1 MTTLLDAGCS
11 IEEASART
19 GVSAHTLRYY
29 ERIGL
34 LAPVGRAP
42 GGHRRY
48 TDGDLGAVV
57 FLTLLRETGMS
68 IRDMQRFVELTRAGD
83 HTIPSRVEVLVKHR
97 EQLVERLRL
106 LNKHLKAIDHKIN
119 IYQGMLRAEEAP
131 GAPSKENVSGPSS
144 WAPPAS
150 T

>member
-34 LAPVGRAP
+34 LAPVGRAS

-57 FLTLLRETGMS
+57 FLTLLRQTGMS
-68 IRDMQRFVELTRAGD
+68 IRDMQRFVVLTRAGD
-83 HTIPSRVEVLVKHR
+83 HTIPSRVAVLVEHR

-119 IYQGMLRAEEAP
+119 IYQGALRADEAA
-131 GAPSKENVSGPSS
+131 GATSKEM
-144 WAPPAS
+144 A
-150 T
+150 

>member
-34 LAPVGRAP
+34 LAPVGRAS

-57 FLTLLRETGMS
+57 FLTLLRQTGMS

-83 HTIPSRVEVLVKHR
+83 HTIPSRVAVLVEHR

-119 IYQGMLRAEEAP
+119 IYQGALRADEAA
-131 GAPSKENVSGPSS
+131 GATSKEM
-144 WAPPAS
+144 A
-150 T
+150 

>member
-1 MTTLLDAGCS
+1 MTTLLDVGCS

-34 LAPVGRAP
+34 LAPVGRAA

-48 TDGDLGAVV
+48 SDADLGAVG
-57 FLTLLRETGMS
+57 FLTLLRQTGMP

-83 HTIPSRVEVLVKHR
+83 HTIASRVEVLVEHR
-97 EQLVERLRL
+97 EQLVARLRL
-106 LNKHLKAIDHKIN
+106 LNRLLKAIEHKID
-119 IYQGMLRAEEAP
+119 IYQGMLPAGDATAVTTTEENA
-131 GAPSKENVSGPSS
+131 
-144 WAPPAS
+144 
-150 T
+150 